1 MKIKYKGTESNIE
14 RYKNFVKDQEESL
27 QKNSKFINYKDKND
41 GFRIIQGELKVK
53 TAHGQQSERPISGV
67 HPDDKLYIDGMAN
80 ANVEDRMNEIVNPQG
95 CDVRSYVKNPILLSD
110 HMYHSS
116 YAIGIVEE
124 LRIEGD
130 GVHFTAYI
138 GDPSLGQLTDKQKE
152 IRSLVAQKILKTVSI
167 GFIPKEITVPEWDDE
182 TGKMIS
188 PAKIE
193 KWEMLELSIVPVPA
207 NQESVFDIKTL
218 TNVKDFK
225 ENGSKA
231 EGTVIQSLIFD
242 KELFTAETAKK
253 WALDHDFKA
262 DLVDDTGESIRLRQ
276 KDPNEFLEDSFRTI
290 ELTDGVKA
298 VIGRLKDGNDMDE
311 KTAQELV
318 SGIKQMGTLLQTLN
332 ANSIRSIELTENL
345 VKQFEVKAKP
355 EMEEEDEEDPKED
368 GCKPKKECDCEPTE
382 VVPVEE
388 PKTDEIEKK
397 LNDLDAKIE
406 RLAGFVKIM
415 AERISE

>member
-14 RYKNFVKDQEESL
+14 RYKDFVKTQEENL
-27 QKNSKFINYKDKND
+27 RQNSKFINYKDKND
-41 GFRIIQGELKVK
+41 GFRILHGELKIK

-80 ANVEDRMNEIVNPQG
+80 ANVEDRMNEIVNPSG
-95 CDVRSYVKNPILLSD
+95 CDVRSYVRNPILLSD

-167 GFIPKEITVPEWDDE
+167 GFIPKEITVPEWDEE

-207 NQESVFDIKTL
+207 NQDSVFDIKTL
-218 TNVKDFK
+218 TNNKDFK
-225 ENGSKA
+225 ENGTKA

-262 DLVDDTGESIRLRQ
+262 ESVDETTDSIRLRQ

-318 SGIKQMGTLLQTLN
+318 SGIKQMGTLLQTLS
-332 ANSIRSIELTENL
+332 ANSQRSIELTESL
-345 VKQFEVKAKP
+345 VKQFEEKAKP
-355 EMEEEDEEDPKED
+355 AMDDEKEDEEECA
-368 GCKPKKECDCEPTE
+368 CKPKKECEPTE

-388 PKTDEIEKK
+388 PKVDEVEKK
-397 LNDLDAKIE
+397 LNELDAKIE

>member
-14 RYKNFVKDQEESL
+14 RYKSFVKTQEENL
-27 QKNSKFINYKDKND
+27 RQNSKFINYKDKND
-41 GFRIIQGELKVK
+41 GFRILHGELKIK

-80 ANVEDRMNEIVNPQG
+80 ANVEDRMNEIVNPAG
-95 CDVRSYVKNPILLSD
+95 CDVRSYVRNPILLSD

-167 GFIPKEITVPEWDDE
+167 GFIPKEITVPEWDEE

-207 NQESVFDIKTL
+207 NQDSVFDIKTL
-218 TNVKDFK
+218 TNNKDFK
-225 ENGSKA
+225 ENGTKA

-262 DLVDDTGESIRLRQ
+262 ESVDETTDSIRLRQ

-318 SGIKQMGTLLQTLN
+318 SGIKQMGTLLQTLS
-332 ANSIRSIELTENL
+332 ANSQRSIELTESL
-345 VKQFEVKAKP
+345 VKQFEEKAKP
-355 EMEEEDEEDPKED
+355 AMDDEKEDEEECA
-368 GCKPKKECDCEPTE
+368 CKPKKECDPTE

-388 PKTDEIEKK
+388 PKVDEVEKK
-397 LNDLDAKIE
+397 LNELDAKIE

>member
-14 RYKNFVKDQEESL
+14 RYKNFVKAQEENL
-27 QKNSKFINYKDKND
+27 QKTSKFIDYKEKND
-41 GFRIIQGELKVK
+41 GFRILQGELKIK
-53 TAHGQQSERPISGV
+53 TAHGQQSERTVSGV

-95 CDVRSYVKNPILLSD
+95 CDVRSYVRNPILLSD

-124 LRIEGD
+124 LRIESD

-138 GDPSLGQLTDKQKE
+138 GDPTLGQLTDKQKE

-167 GFIPKEITVPEWDDE
+167 GFIPKEIIVPEWDDE

-207 NQESVFDIKTL
+207 NQDSLFDIKTL
-218 TNVKDFK
+218 TNNKDFK
-225 ENGSKA
+225 ENETKA

-242 KELFTAETAKK
+242 KELFTAETAKT

-262 DLVDDTGESIRLRQ
+262 ESVDDTSESIRLRQ

-298 VIGRLKDGNDMDE
+298 VIGRLKDGKDMDE

-332 ANSIRSIELTENL
+332 ANSQRSIELTESL
-345 VKQFEVKAKP
+345 VKQFEEKAKP
-355 EMEEEDEEDPKED
+355 PMDEEVEEE
-368 GCKPKKECDCEPTE
+368 GCKPKKSEPTPDVE
-382 VVPVEE
+382 LVEE
-388 PKTDEIEKK
+388 PEAPKTEETDKK
-397 LNDLDAKIE
+397 LKELDEKIE
-406 RLAGFVKIM
+406 RLAGFVKTI